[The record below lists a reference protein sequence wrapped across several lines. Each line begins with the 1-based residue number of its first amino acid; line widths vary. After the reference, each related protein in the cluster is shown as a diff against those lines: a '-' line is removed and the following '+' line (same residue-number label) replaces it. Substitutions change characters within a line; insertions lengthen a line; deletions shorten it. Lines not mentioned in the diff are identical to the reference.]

1 MVATFGISTS
11 VLAALCLLFSTG
23 KYDVAHDPETNSGVN
38 YFCMI
43 EQLLVALLYLCIIF
57 FEKVQQY
64 LLSLSWFQKS
74 TPAEAVSVA
83 QPENTNDNFQHVIE
97 VPTPEPVPEPRES
110 KLSDDDDMVIVH
122 KIEQNKAEAIAEAKV
137 DISENAESVSETDEL
152 IEPPTKE
159 LHAQVGERKS
169 SDV

>member
-1 MVATFGISTS
+1 MGFGISTS

-23 KYDVAHDPETNSGVN
+23 KYDVAHENNSGVN
-38 YFCMI
+38 YFCMV
-43 EQLLVALLYLCIIF
+43 EQLLIILLYVCIIF
-57 FEKVQQY
+57 FERVQQY
-64 LLSLSWFQKS
+64 LLSLSWFQGS
-74 TPAEAVSVA
+74 APAAPSISVA
-83 QPENTNDNFQHVIE
+83 KPENTNDNFQHIVVEI
-97 VPTPEPVPEPRES
+97 PKPEPVPEPRES

-122 KIEQNKAEAIAEAKV
+122 KIEQNQAEAIAEAKDDV
-137 DISENAESVSETDEL
+137 SEKTDSVSETDEL